1 MSDAD
6 NSQGRTRMVPYTSPT
21 ATQQAMEAMQLEI
34 SELCHQLR
42 QLNQLLKKTD
52 DGDNDNDDDE
62 GGSKGRLTSFEKA
75 VMKLSQV
82 WLHDE
87 HVSSTIRICSTTR
100 YQ

>member
-6 NSQGRTRMVPYTSPT
+6 DPQGRTRMVPSTSLT

-42 QLNQLLKKTD
+42 QLNRLLKKTD
-52 DGDNDNDDDE
+52 DGDNDDDE

-75 VMKLSQV
+75 IMKLGHKYGYTMNMFLQ
-82 WLHDE
+82 
-87 HVSSTIRICSTTR
+87 
-100 YQ
+100 